1 MRARMRAARGFSLVE
16 LMVALA
22 IGVIVVGGLVA
33 VLMANRQ
40 AFTIQQGNNF
50 NQENLRFASSRVAWS
65 LRMADFWGGIKAGKI
80 TTTSNVTG
88 LTGVGSCDGAWMV
101 NVGPGATENGIRGY
115 NGADTFPIA
124 NCVPDA
130 NYVKRSDVVVVRYAD
145 THGYDPAKGA
155 GTTAFDSDTT
165 GAVPNS
171 TTIFILSA
179 IDQTGTIFRK
189 GESVPTNPLG
199 SASGRYVYPFQIEMY
214 YLQPCSDPGQDNVCG
229 TADDGDAGNPSPT
242 LMRMRL
248 DSSGKLIS
256 EAVVDGIEQMQ
267 FEYATPASTT
277 PPTPTTFVPA
287 GSVSDFSAITQV
299 RVSLVARSATRD
311 VRVPHPIDVTLS
323 SDCSYSISNLGAI
336 SYPSLAAGN
345 NCSGSP
351 PSNYGDKPQQYVRIF
366 NSQVVV
372 LRNRVRG

>member
-1 MRARMRAARGFSLVE
+1 MRARVRSARGFSLVE

-50 NQENLRFASSRVAWS
+50 NQENLRFASSRLAWS
-65 LRMADFWGGIKAGKI
+65 LRMADFWGGVKADKLV
-80 TTTSNVTG
+80 TTTNTTG
-88 LTGVGSCDGAWMV
+88 LTGVGSCDGAWIV
-101 NVGPGATENGIRGY
+101 NVGPGATQNGIRGY
-115 NGADTFPIA
+115 NGADTFPLA
-124 NCVPDA
+124 NCVNDA

-155 GTTAFDSDTT
+155 DTTAFDSAAA

-171 TTIFILSA
+171 TTIFVLAAVS
-179 IDQTGTIFRK
+179 QTGTIFRK
-189 GESVPTNPLG
+189 GEAVPTNPLG

-214 YLQPCSDPGQDNVCG
+214 YLQPCADPGADKVCG
-229 TADDGDAGNPSPT
+229 TSDDGDAGNPSPT

-248 DSSGKLIS
+248 DSGGNLVS

-267 FEYATPASTT
+267 FEYAASASKDK
-277 PPTPTTFVPA
+277 PTTFLPA
-287 GSVSDFSAITQV
+287 SGVSDFGAITQV
-299 RVSLVARSATRD
+299 RVSLVARSSTRD
-311 VRVPHPIDVTLS
+311 VRVPHPVDVTLS
-323 SDCSYSISNLGAI
+323 SDCSYSIDKAGAI
-336 SYPSLAAGN
+336 SYAALTPN
-345 NCSGSP
+345 NCAGSP
-351 PSNYGDKPQQYVRIF
+351 ASNYGDKPQQYVRIF

>member
-1 MRARMRAARGFSLVE
+1 MRARVRSARGFSLVE

-80 TTTSNVTG
+80 TTTSNVSG
-88 LTGVGSCDGAWMV
+88 LTGSGGCTAAWMV

-145 THGYDPAKGA
+145 THGYDPAKGS
-155 GTTAFDSDTT
+155 GTTAFDSD
-165 GAVPNS
+165 AVPNR

-199 SASGRYVYPFQIEMY
+199 SASGRYVYPFQLEMY
-214 YLQPCSDPGQDNVCG
+214 YLQPCSDPGADKVCG
-229 TADDGDAGNPSPT
+229 TSDDGDAGNPSPT

-248 DSSGKLIS
+248 DANGSLVS

-267 FEYATPASTT
+267 FEYAIPASS
-277 PPTPTTFVPA
+277 TPTVPTKFVPA
-287 GSVSDFSAITQV
+287 SSVIDFNAITQV
-299 RVSLVARSATRD
+299 RVSLVARSSTRD
-311 VRVPHPIDVTLS
+311 VRLPHPIDVTLS

-336 SYPSLAAGN
+336 SYSSLAAGN

-351 PSNYGDKPQQYVRIF
+351 ASNYGDNPQQYVRIF

>member
-1 MRARMRAARGFSLVE
+1 
-16 LMVALA
+16 
-22 IGVIVVGGLVA
+22 
-33 VLMANRQ
+33 
-40 AFTIQQGNNF
+40 
-50 NQENLRFASSRVAWS
+50 
-65 LRMADFWGGIKAGKI
+65 
-80 TTTSNVTG
+80 
-88 LTGVGSCDGAWMV
+88 
-101 NVGPGATENGIRGY
+101 
-115 NGADTFPIA
+115 
-124 NCVPDA
+124 
-130 NYVKRSDVVVVRYAD
+130 
-145 THGYDPAKGA
+145 
-155 GTTAFDSDTT
+155 
-165 GAVPNS
+165 
-171 TTIFILSA
+171 
-179 IDQTGTIFRK
+179 
-189 GESVPTNPLG
+189 
-199 SASGRYVYPFQIEMY
+199 
-214 YLQPCSDPGQDNVCG
+214 
-229 TADDGDAGNPSPT
+229 
-242 LMRMRL
+242 MRL

-277 PPTPTTFVPA
+277 PPTPTTIVPA